1 MSYVYR
7 LLRPLL
13 FALPA
18 ETAHGATLA
27 GLDAAHRLGLL
38 RGRPAGRPVRCLGLE
53 LANGVGLAAGLD
65 KNADHVDALGAL
77 GFGSIEVGTVTPRPQ
92 PGSPR
97 PRLFRVPSA
106 EALINRMG
114 FNNKGVDH
122 LVRQLEGRRYPGHVG
137 VNIGRNADTPPEQA
151 VDDYRTGLQRAHGV
165 ADWITVN
172 ISSPNTTGLR
182 DLQGAD
188 QIGRLLGE
196 LRETAEGLDGAGRR
210 VPLVVKIAPD
220 LDRDGVAAI
229 AKAVREAG
237 IDGVIATNTTIDRSS
252 VRNLSHGEESGGLS
266 GAPVAP
272 AARQVLEWLA
282 AELDGAADLIAAG
295 GILDGRE
302 AAERVATGACLVQLY
317 TGLIYRGP
325 GLVREVAEAVARA

>member
-1 MSYVYR
+1 MPDAYR

-38 RGRPAGRPVRCLGLE
+38 RARPAGGPTRCLGLE

-97 PRLFRVPSA
+97 PRLFRLPSA

-122 LVRQLEGRRYPGHVG
+122 LVRQLERRRYTGRVG

-151 VDDYRTGLQRAHGV
+151 VADYRTGLERAHGV

-188 QIGRLLGE
+188 RVGRLLGE

-229 AKAVREAG
+229 AAGVREAG
-237 IDGVIATNTTIDRSS
+237 IDGVIATNTTIDRTS
-252 VRNLSHGEESGGLS
+252 VRNLAHGEESGGLS

-272 AARQVLEWLA
+272 AARQVLAWLA
-282 AELDGAADLIAAG
+282 EELDGAADLIAAG
-295 GILDGRE
+295 GILDGEE
-302 AAERVATGACLVQLY
+302 AAARIDAGACLVQLY

-325 GLVREVAEAVARA
+325 GLVREVAEAVAGR